1 MENSKNIFVI
11 STIDPSQV
19 YLVKSTNALGLTS
32 NNPEFME
39 HYGSGTH
46 NQHVYITNKEPY
58 DRGDWCIDIE
68 AGEIFKVA
76 EVKEYSGIVR
86 SDTDTYVYDACA
98 KIVITSDPKLVADGV
113 AGIDIEFLRLLKDKK
128 LDEISTVE
136 VEKTPLLSNNGRALF
151 GYKYTP
157 IILPKQEPK
166 QDLEKEM
173 FELEQELD
181 IPSNLRWH
189 NSNPE
194 QETKKHIVIL
204 AGEDAVKEE
213 LSVRLNN
220 SLKQFSLSLEE
231 AINTEPSKLKEIGF
245 GNRSIIE
252 LQGLKQECKQ
262 ERERGITITHA
273 NKQETLQQID
283 QNNPI
288 TRGSTALV
296 YKQDPDKCKTP
307 LDCGKVYN
315 EELTTQTVTC
325 TKCGNAHTFPF
336 GGDYYCP
343 SPKQETL
350 QEVAERILANNI
362 DGLRDALKDDDLFF
376 FYKGVVQCYGEAM
389 AEWQKENEK
398 RIVSVSDLED
408 GYQQELFN
416 YLHSELDVIALQSQM
431 HDIERIV
438 DSMPSK
444 NIYSEE
450 DMREMYNKSCGLI
463 GLGKLNDQTENNNRF
478 RELIEKIKNN

>member
-1 MENSKNIFVI
+1 MENSKNIFVKP
-11 STIDPSQV
+11 TIDPSQV

-76 EVKEYSGIVR
+76 EVKEFSGIVR

-136 VEKTPLLSNNGRALF
+136 VEKTPLLSNNGRALY

-157 IILPKQEPK
+157 IIPKK
-166 QDLEKEM
+166 
-173 FELEQELD
+173 
-181 IPSNLRWH
+181 N
-189 NSNPE
+189 
-194 QETKKHIVIL
+194 IVVL
-204 AGEDAVKEE
+204 AGEDAIKEE
-213 LSVRLNN
+213 LSARLNN
-220 SLKQFSLSLEE
+220 SLKQFNLSLEE

-252 LQGLKQECKQ
+252 IQKLIEEPKQHLIDMKNHEDSLW
-262 ERERGITITHA
+262 EDEP
-273 NKQETLQQID
+273 KQETLQQID

-296 YKQDPDKCKTP
+296 YKQDPDQCKTP

-398 RIVSVSDLED
+398 RRVPVSDLED

-463 GLGKLNDQTENNNRF
+463 GLGELNDQTENNNRF
-478 RELIEKIKNN
+478 RELIEKIKNK